1 MYDTFKLLYPYT
13 TTFYLCDTMEQL
25 SLLYKACNSERILAS
40 AFCKVVKLISKINDE
55 FFGLDDAD
63 MQSWSLEKLEM
74 CLRTYDESKGVKF
87 ITYFGKVY
95 HNKLRE
101 ETEKLNYKKRKC
113 ILENINDIIDIGI
126 TDTYNLLTMILP
138 KNLTE
143 KEKTYCILASQ
154 GYDNSFIADT
164 LGVSR
169 MTISNIRKSLNV
181 KCADLQN

>member
-1 MYDTFKLLYPYT
+1 MYDTFNMLYPFT
-13 TTFYLCDTMEQL
+13 TVEYMADTMEQL
-25 SLLYKACNSERILAS
+25 SMLYKVCSSEQILAT
-40 AFCKVVKLISKINDE
+40 AFCKIVKLISKINDE
-55 FFGLDDAD
+55 FFGLDETD
-63 MQSWSLEKLEM
+63 MESWSLEKLEM
-74 CLRTYDESKGVKF
+74 CLRTYDETKGVKF
-87 ITYFGKVY
+87 ITYFGRVY

-113 ILENINDIIDIGI
+113 IMQSINDIIDIGI
-126 TDTYNLLTMILP
+126 NDTYNLLTMILP

-154 GYDNSFIADT
+154 GYDNSYIADT

-181 KCADLQN
+181 KCISLQN